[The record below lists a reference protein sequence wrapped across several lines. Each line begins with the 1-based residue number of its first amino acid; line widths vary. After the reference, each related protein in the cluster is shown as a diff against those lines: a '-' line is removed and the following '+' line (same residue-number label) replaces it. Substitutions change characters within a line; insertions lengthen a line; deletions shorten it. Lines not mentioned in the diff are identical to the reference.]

1 MFIVRR
7 NNNHPVAEMRYY
19 FTLIELLVV
28 ISIIA
33 ILASLLLPALG
44 RARGSAQNTYCRNNL
59 RQIALACISYGG
71 DYNGSWPSAE
81 AIGAVKANGT
91 TNTACYTRRGLG
103 EDDGGGEEIYGP
115 AAALTPYGV
124 GKGAIW
130 ICPASEK
137 TAPYRNSYAYFPKY
151 FQNMAE
157 TKGRSPYGTS
167 SSFSQSKIDHCVMLY
182 DNHMYKPAPTGVLTG
197 SGSML
202 PTAERLGPHVLYDP
216 FRTQNKT
223 WAGVNGMTAGGYVI
237 TWNQF
242 LAEY

>member
-1 MFIVRR
+1 MSNSFLRENPRKAGIWFK
-7 NNNHPVAEMRYY
+7 

-28 ISIIA
+28 IAIIG

-81 AIGAVKANGT
+81 AIGSVKANGNP
-91 TNTACYTRRGLG
+91 NTSCSTRRGLG
-103 EDDGGGEEIYGP
+103 EDDGSGEEVYGP
-115 AAALTPYGV
+115 AAALTPYGA
-124 GKGAIW
+124 GKGTIW

-137 TAPYRNSYAYFPKY
+137 TAPYRNSYAYFPLY
-151 FQNMAE
+151 FQNMAK

-182 DNHMYKPAPTGVLTG
+182 DNHMYNPAPAGNLTG
-197 SGSML
+197 NSSML
-202 PTAERLGPHVLYDP
+202 PTAERKGPHIMYDP
-216 FRTQNKT
+216 FRNKNKI